1 MRNVKIMK
9 LLTCY
14 IALLVL
20 MIWGKPV
27 IHAKAEGIENA
38 DQEKTYQLDL
48 DMDGTDEEIELKQY
62 QISKD
67 MDGYYYGV
75 LYVNGNKAYVTS
87 KSDYGFVIEMNF
99 ITCGNQV
106 FINLRQSSD
115 NDIMLYNKLLCLKN
129 DVVIEAVDFKEVEAG
144 MRSCRVA
151 KAADGKIIVVCE
163 AQPCQLA
170 SILWKATYTVQEN
183 SVKLKSAVHKVE
195 SGIENH
201 SIAYYV
207 TNKTLTFT
215 NKVGSK
221 NVAFTLKAGQKVK
234 LLSITTRK
242 SGKIYA
248 CFQYGK
254 KKGYLRVD
262 PYYNTAYFK
271 NVYEFLAG

>member
-14 IALLVL
+14 IALVL
-20 MIWGKPV
+20 MIWGKPA
-27 IHAKAEGIENA
+27 IHAKAEGIVEA
-38 DQEKTYQLDL
+38 GQRKTYQIDL

-67 MDGYYYGV
+67 MEGYYYGI
-75 LYVNGNKAYVTS
+75 LYVNGNKAYATS
-87 KSDYGFVIEMNF
+87 KSDYGFSIEMNF
-99 ITCGNQV
+99 ITCGDQV

-115 NDIMLYNKLLCLKN
+115 NDVMLYNKLLYFKN
-129 DVVIEAVDFKEVEAG
+129 DVVEEAVDFKKVEAG
-144 MRSCRVA
+144 MRSCRVS
-151 KAADGKIIVVCE
+151 KAADGKIIVECE

-183 SVKLKSAVHKVE
+183 SVKLKSAVHKVV
-195 SGIENH
+195 SGNENH
-201 SIAYYV
+201 SVFSFV

-221 NVAFTLKAGQKVK
+221 NAAFTLKAGKEVK

-242 SGKIYA
+242 NGKIYA
-248 CFQYGK
+248 CFQYSK

>member
-1 MRNVKIMK
+1 MRSVKIMK
-9 LLTCY
+9 LVTCY

-27 IHAKAEGIENA
+27 IHAKAEGIEKA
-38 DQEKTYQLDL
+38 DQEKTYQIDL
-48 DMDGTDEEIELKQY
+48 DMDGTDEEVKLKQF

-67 MDGYYYGV
+67 MEGYYYGI
-75 LYVNGNKAYVTS
+75 LYVNGNKAYTTS
-87 KSDYGFVIEMNF
+87 KSEYGFVIEMNF
-99 ITCGNQV
+99 ITCKDQV

-115 NDIMLYNKLLCLKN
+115 NDIMLYNKLLCLKD
-129 DVVIEAVDFKEVEAG
+129 DVVIEAVDFRKVEAG

-151 KAADGKIIVVCE
+151 KVAEGKIIVECE

-170 SILWKATYTVQEN
+170 SVLWEATYTVQEN
-183 SVKLKSAVHKVE
+183 SVNLKSAVHKVK
-195 SGIENH
+195 SGSENH
-201 SIAYYV
+201 SVDTFV

-215 NKVGSK
+215 NKIGSK

-262 PYYNTAYFK
+262 PYYNTPYFK